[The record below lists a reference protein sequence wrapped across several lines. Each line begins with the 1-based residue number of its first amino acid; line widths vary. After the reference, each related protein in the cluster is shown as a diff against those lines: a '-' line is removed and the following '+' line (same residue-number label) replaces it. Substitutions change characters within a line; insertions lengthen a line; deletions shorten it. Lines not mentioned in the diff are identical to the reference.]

1 MMETPEELANAAAGG
16 DRNAFASLVRIT
28 QPFLWR
34 YLSGVLRDSELAE
47 EAAQETWARVVRS
60 IRLYRG
66 DAAFTTWLIAV
77 ARRTMADI
85 LRGRERTGVPA
96 GDDIEKLAERA
107 PRGGTQDLPY
117 RLIEVSVALRE
128 LPAELR
134 EAIVLTRVV
143 GLSYSETDAEF
154 WERILRINLL
164 SVLGMCRAVVPAM
177 IDVGYGRIVNI
188 ASDAARVGSS
198 GEAPYSGAKA
208 GIIGFSKA
216 LAREVA
222 RHGITVNVVCPGPSA
237 TPLLEE
243 MTEKSD
249 DAAKV
254 LRAISRSIPLGRLAE
269 PEDIAFAVA
278 FFASENAG
286 YITGQVLSV
295 SGGLTMAG

>member
-1 MMETPEELANAAAGG
+1 MREGFRGRNALVTGAARGIGRAIALELAGRGFGVAIL
-16 DRNAFASLVRIT
+16 DRDGKGARSV
-28 QPFLWR
+28 
-34 YLSGVLRDSELAE
+34 AE
-47 EAAQETWARVVRS
+47 ESSA
-60 IRLYRG
+60 I
-66 DAAFTTWLIAV
+66 
-77 ARRTMADI
+77 
-85 LRGRERTGVPA
+85 GVPA
-96 GDDIEKLAERA
+96 LALEI
-107 PRGGTQDLPY
+107 DLTNADEIPQAVE
-117 RLIEVSVALRE
+117 EVRRSWGS
-128 LPAELR
+128 
-134 EAIVLTRVV
+134 IDVLVNNA
-143 GLSYSETDAEF
+143 GWDEIHPFLETDAEF

-164 SVLGMCRAVVPAM
+164 SVFGMCRAVVPAM